1 MEGAHAP
8 ESGGLGARSERGGVT
23 AGLGVGY
30 ARASWPGPDS
40 VAVARSADPMPLK
53 KVYEAR
59 IDYLQ
64 IMDEHGKL
72 DEKLAKGIDGKPVL
86 SDDEVLELY
95 RFMVKCRALDEVAF
109 KLQRSGRMGT
119 YPQNKGQEAAAI
131 GSGYAAKRGV
141 DWLVPCYREN
151 AALFMH
157 GLPMHYVLLHWM
169 GDERGNQIPE
179 GVCQTPLCIPIGT
192 QMLHATG
199 IAWAF
204 KMRKEP
210 RVAITYFGDGA
221 TSEGDFHEAMNFAS
235 VFATPTVFFCQNNH
249 WAISVPRESQ
259 MASET
264 VAQKA
269 LAYGM
274 PTIQVDGNDLFAV
287 YKATK
292 EAVDRARGGGGPSF
306 IEAVTYRLADHTTA
320 DDARRYRDEKE
331 VEAWR
336 GKDPVI
342 RLRKY
347 LEAKGMWDD
356 AKQGALEDEAK
367 PMVAAVVKSAEGIEK
382 PSVEDFFDHTFAALP
397 RELELQRR
405 TMQTHS
411 LGQDPEQAG
420 LRGVAERA

>member
-1 MEGAHAP
+1 M
-8 ESGGLGARSERGGVT
+8 
-23 AGLGVGY
+23 
-30 ARASWPGPDS
+30 WWWK
-40 VAVARSADPMPLK
+40 SADRSLPLSMPIRPAYTAK
-53 KVYEAR
+53 
-59 IDYLQ
+59 IDYLS
-64 IMDEHGKL
+64 IL
-72 DEKLAKGIDGKPVL
+72 DENGVLDESLAKDTLK
-86 SDDEVLELY
+86 DEEVLELY
-95 RFMVKCRALDEVAF
+95 QYMCRCRALDETAF

-151 AALFMH
+151 AALWMH

-179 GVCQTPLCIPIGT
+179 GVKMTPLCIPIGT

-199 IAWAF
+199 ISWAM
-204 KMRKEP
+204 KLQKIP
-210 RVAITYFGDGA
+210 AVAVTYFGDGA

-235 VFATPTVFFCQNNH
+235 VFQTPTVFFCQNNH

-269 LAYGM
+269 IAYGM

-287 YKATK
+287 FKASR
-292 EAVDRARGGGGPSF
+292 EAIERARAGGGPSF

-320 DDARRYRDEKE
+320 DDARRYRDVAE
-331 VEAWR
+331 VEAWV

-347 LEAKGMWDD
+347 LTNKGLWSD
-356 AKQGALEDEAK
+356 AKQAELDEGAK
-367 PMVAAVVKSAEGIEK
+367 TMVSDVVRAAEGIAK
-382 PSVEDFFDHTFAALP
+382 PAVTDIFDYTYATIP
-397 RELELQRR
+397 PELEVQRR
-405 TMQTHS
+405 TMRTHS
-411 LGQDPEQAG
+411 LGQMPDQVG
-420 LRGVAERA
+420 LSSH

>member
-1 MEGAHAP
+1 MP
-8 ESGGLGARSERGGVT
+8 I
-23 AGLGVGY
+23 
-30 ARASWPGPDS
+30 
-40 VAVARSADPMPLK
+40 RSAYTAK
-53 KVYEAR
+53 
-59 IDYLQ
+59 IDYIQ
-64 IMDEHGKL
+64 ILDENGVL
-72 DEKLAKGIDGKPVL
+72 DEKLAKDTL
-86 SDDEVLELY
+86 TDEEVLELY
-95 RFMVKCRALDEVAF
+95 QYMCKCRALDETAF

-131 GSGYAAKRGV
+131 GSAFAAKRGT

-151 AALFMH
+151 AALWMH

-179 GVCQTPLCIPIGT
+179 GVKMTPLCIPIGT

-199 IAWAF
+199 ISWAM
-204 KMRKEP
+204 KIQKQP
-210 RVAITYFGDGA
+210 GVAITYFGDGA

-235 VFATPTVFFCQNNH
+235 VFQTPTVFFCQNNH

-274 PTIQVDGNDLFAV
+274 PTVQVDGNDLFAV
-287 YKATK
+287 YKVSK
-292 EAVDRARGGGGPSF
+292 QAVDRARAGGGPSF

-320 DDARRYRDEKE
+320 DDARRYRDPQE
-331 VEAWR
+331 VESWV

-347 LEAKGMWDD
+347 LTNKGLWSD
-356 AKQGALEDEAK
+356 AKQGDLDEKSKAMVTEVVRAAESIAK
-367 PMVAAVVKSAEGIEK
+367 PNRDDI
-382 PSVEDFFDHTFAALP
+382 FDYTYATIPA
-397 RELELQRR
+397 ELEVQKR
-405 TMQTHS
+405 TLATHS
-411 LGQDPEQAG
+411 LGQSPEQAG
-420 LRGVAERA
+420 LTH